1 MPTNKNAQLRYQIL
15 ESRIFSYGP
24 QVEVLAPQ
32 WLRSQIAEKYGEIVK
47 KYTKVQEDC
56 TVRN

>member
-32 WLRSQIAEKYGEIVK
+32 WLRSQIAEKYG
-47 KYTKVQEDC
+47 
-56 TVRN
+56 